1 MKKLIGVMALLAASC
16 QPVAAQHHGHH
27 GYHGH
32 AGHGSWVAPLVL
44 GGIIGYAITQNQQR
58 QPIQII
64 PGPVI
69 YPSPI
74 ISNVPMQPV
83 YQEVLVWQNECNCY
97 QKQYRQIGWQ

>member
-1 MKKLIGVMALLAASC
+1 MKKFIYSIALLAASC

-27 GYHGH
+27 GHY
-32 AGHGSWVAPLVL
+32 GHGSWVAPLVL
-44 GGIIGYAITQNQQR
+44 GGVIGYAITQNQQR

-64 PGPVI
+64 PGPII
-69 YPSPI
+69 YSSPMVT
-74 ISNVPMQPV
+74 NPPMQPV

>member
-1 MKKLIGVMALLAASC
+1 MKKFIYSVALLAASC
-16 QPVAAQHHGHH
+16 QPVAAQHH
-27 GYHGH
+27 
-32 AGHGSWVAPLVL
+32 GHGSWVAPLVL

-83 YQEVLVWQNECNCY
+83 YQEVLVWQNDCNCY